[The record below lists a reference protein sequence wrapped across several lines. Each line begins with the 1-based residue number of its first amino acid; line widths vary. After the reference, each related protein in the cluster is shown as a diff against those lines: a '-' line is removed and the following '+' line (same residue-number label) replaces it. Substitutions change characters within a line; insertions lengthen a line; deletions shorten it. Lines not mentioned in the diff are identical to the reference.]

1 MTSHDFAEMAAA
13 LYSGPPAEFVATRNA
28 FAAAA
33 ADRDTGDRIRAL
45 KKPSV
50 SAWVVNLFARERP
63 SQLGEA
69 LQLAQE
75 LRDAQ
80 ADLDAATLAALG
92 RERRAL
98 TQRLAAEA
106 TSLASAQGERI
117 TPATSEAVRQTLTAA
132 FFDPDAAAAVASG
145 RLIRELEPSAP
156 VDLEAAVAGGVS
168 DAAPASAPPLDEVR
182 ARRMRR
188 DAERAVSDAEK
199 ALAHAEQQQHAARR
213 AVRDA
218 EALTARLPAQIE
230 ELETELARMRDRL
243 VRATADASAAQALLD
258 TATSDVVSAA
268 EELSASRQRVSEL

>member
-1 MTSHDFAEMAAA
+1 MTSRDFAEMAAA
-13 LYSGPPAEFVATRNA
+13 LYSGSPAEFVTTRNA

-80 ADLDAATLAALG
+80 ADLDAATLATLG

-106 TSLASAQGERI
+106 TSLASARGERI

-156 VDLEAAVAGGVS
+156 VDLEAVVAGGVS

-213 AVRDA
+213 SVRDA

-258 TATSDVVSAA
+258 TATSDVVTAA
-268 EELSASRQRVSEL
+268 EVLSASRQRLNDL

>member
-1 MTSHDFAEMAAA
+1 MTSRDFAEMAAA
-13 LYSGPPAEFVATRNA
+13 LYSGPPAAFVATRNA
-28 FAAAA
+28 LAAAA
-33 ADRDTGDRIRAL
+33 ADRDAGDRIRAL

-80 ADLDAATLAALG
+80 ADLDAATLATLG

-106 TSLASAQGERI
+106 TSLASARGERI

-156 VDLEAAVAGGVS
+156 VDLESVVAGGVS
-168 DAAPASAPPLDEVR
+168 DTAPAPVPPLDEVR

-188 DAERAVSDAEK
+188 DAERAVNDAEK
-199 ALAHAEQQQHAARR
+199 ALAHAEQQQHAAQRS
-213 AVRDA
+213 VRDA

-243 VRATADASAAQALLD
+243 IRATADASAAQALLD

-268 EELSASRQRVSEL
+268 EVLSASRQRLNEL